1 MNEWAREW
9 MNEEWMNEITAS
21 NDLKLNWYLYLLKV
35 ANYIFSNGVTAGILS
50 FQGRSPSFSGV
61 VKEDKKNST
70 VFLCVFMG
78 LLFGGGVTVALFPF
92 FPF

>member
-1 MNEWAREW
+1 M
-9 MNEEWMNEITAS
+9 
-21 NDLKLNWYLYLLKV
+21 
-35 ANYIFSNGVTAGILS
+35 TAGILS

-78 LLFGGGVTVALFPF
+78 LLFGGGVTVALFSF
-92 FPF
+92 FHFSGVLFCFVGWWQLLLYWVLFIFEIEPKAGQRELRRELERAW